1 MITNTNLYKGNAA
14 GGLVIPEPTNS
25 SKPSNAKRQSLI
37 LVGESIAL
45 GEGVI
50 PDPVKISKSIDA
62 TWNSSIKLSNFDDS
76 DLDGI
81 NSKSKDEVANSEC
94 ARKSK
99 VSKDRSQSNSGANRE
114 FRRWSLF
121 SCFRGRST
129 SNRGTNRDSSWSFF
143 DYYNRRQISGN
154 SAVSENVREQNQE
167 TVEQAASSIRSS
179 LQSCLPSLPSINF
192 PRVNCPAVAL
202 PSMDHVADGCERFT
216 SCLGTVGNG
225 LATAAGYAGEALL
238 FIGQSAGPVCLGLI
252 RFVGCIGRI
261 ACCLLTGG
269 ASESHE

>member
-1 MITNTNLYKGNAA
+1 MLTNTNLYTGNAA
-14 GGLVIPEPTNS
+14 GGLVIPDPTKN
-25 SKPSNAKRQSLI
+25 SKPSNAKWQS
-37 LVGESIAL
+37 SIAV

-50 PDPVKISKSIDA
+50 PDPVKSSKPIDA
-62 TWNSSIKLSNFDDS
+62 TWNSSIELSNFADHGKSVTTVTDVNLEANFVDS
-76 DLDGI
+76 DLDGA
-81 NSKSKDEVANSEC
+81 STKKA
-94 ARKSK
+94 
-99 VSKDRSQSNSGANRE
+99 
-114 FRRWSLF
+114 RRWSLF

-143 DYYNRRQISGN
+143 DYYNRRSISRN

-192 PRVNCPAVAL
+192 PRVNCPAIAL
-202 PSMDHVADGCERFT
+202 PSMDQVADGCERFT

-238 FIGQSAGPVCLGLI
+238 FIGQSAGPVCTS
-252 RFVGCIGRI
+252 IGRLGYLI
-261 ACCLLTGG
+261 GRLFCCLVTGG
-269 ASESHE
+269 ASES

>member
-1 MITNTNLYKGNAA
+1 NFVDHGKSVTTVTDVNLEA
-14 GGLVIPEPTNS
+14 
-25 SKPSNAKRQSLI
+25 
-37 LVGESIAL
+37 
-45 GEGVI
+45 
-50 PDPVKISKSIDA
+50 
-62 TWNSSIKLSNFDDS
+62 NFVDS

-192 PRVNCPAVAL
+192 PRVNCPVVAL
-202 PSMDHVADGCERFT
+202 PSMDQVTDGCERFT

-261 ACCLLTGG
+261 ACCLLTG
-269 ASESHE
+269 